1 MGTPPDPRHA
11 HQPPAGNG
19 LRSLQALDEAL
30 IVRAANEAVADV
42 TPAPAEDPDP
52 PLSRAERRGNQRP
65 GAGRRPGRSLGGR
78 NAAVPSKRPVGRG
91 RDPRLPRR

>member
-11 HQPPAGNG
+11 HQPLVAGG
-19 LRSLQALDEAL
+19 VRSLQDLDEAL

-42 TPAPAEDPDP
+42 PPATAEDPDP
-52 PLSRAERRGNQRP
+52 PLSRAERRGNRRS

-78 NAAVPSKRPVGRG
+78 NAAVPSKRPVRRG